1 MPRLPGGRQRERQV
15 LSWVC
20 GPWGLGPRMGLPPSW
35 GLRGS
40 DRVPT
45 GNGPSASSLRVSVR
59 TEAPHTRAGPGA
71 CALSVGGPARPACLL
86 CVCWRGAWA
95 WLWSGFRMCAVQ
107 MFRELPEELL
117 M

>member
-1 MPRLPGGRQRERQV
+1 MGAGAQDGAAAFLGASGLGSGAHRERAVSLQPAC
-15 LSWVC
+15 VC
-20 GPWGLGPRMGLPPSW
+20 EDGGPAYTGRAW
-35 GLRGS
+35 GLR
-40 DRVPT
+40 P
-45 GNGPSASSLRVSVR
+45 VR
-59 TEAPHTRAGPGA
+59 R
-71 CALSVGGPARPACLL
+71 GPARPACLL